1 MRVSVVIGA
10 TLASATLLAACGSS
24 SNASSTVTTAGSST
38 TAAASG
44 STSSGSNPP
53 SIANN
58 PFAGKTVRLISS
70 GPAGSTHDLACRAV
84 APLLAKYLHATVDVV
99 DMPGGGQLKAWN
111 YLAAAKPDGLTI
123 GTSDIQGLLANY
135 WEKVPNETKNIQN
148 LTYLGFVAG
157 GTGGGSKVLF
167 SVNTSKAPLTSIFT
181 LVKDHT
187 TPVKYLG
194 SVGDVSVPML
204 TKIYNI
210 PHVSLTSYSN
220 SLAEL
225 QGILRGDGQL
235 SNKTWGGSWA
245 SFVTSGKGKVL
256 LVWSMRSSWKVEPN
270 VPTLA
275 TLLKKDPPATPQE
288 KAALEADATALD
300 GGMALMGPAG
310 IPSKQKSILDAA
322 IKWAVSQPAF
332 ISASNKAQISTTY
345 ESPQQDLAAIQAG
358 MKPSTVA
365 TIRKFVPLSTGV
377 AS

>member
-1 MRVSVVIGA
+1 MRVRLALGA
-10 TLASATLLAACGSS
+10 ALASATLLAACGSS
-24 SNASSTVTTAGSST
+24 TSASSTVTTSGSSSST
-38 TAAASG
+38 TSAA
-44 STSSGSNPP
+44 SSGSNPP
-53 SIANN
+53 SIPNN
-58 PFAGKTVRLISS
+58 PFAGKTIRLISS

-111 YLAAAKPDGLTI
+111 YLAASKPDGLTI

-135 WEKVPNETKNIQN
+135 WEKVPNETPNIQN
-148 LTYLGFVAG
+148 LSYLGFVAG
-157 GTGGGSKVLF
+157 GTGGGAKVLF

-181 LVKDHT
+181 LVQDHS

-225 QGILRGDGQL
+225 QGILRGDGQI

-256 LVWSMRSSWKVEPN
+256 LVWSMRPSWKIEPN

-275 TLLKKDPPATPQE
+275 TLLKKDPPATASE
-288 KAALEADATALD
+288 KAALEANATALD
-300 GGMALMGPAG
+300 AGMALMGPAG
-310 IPSKQKSILDAA
+310 IPSSKMTILEAA
-322 IKWAVSQPAF
+322 IKWAVAQPSF
-332 ISASNKAQISTTY
+332 ISASHKAQISTGY
-345 ESPQQDLAAIQAG
+345 ESPQQDVAAIQAG
-358 MKPSTVA
+358 MKASTVA
-365 TIRKFVPLSTGV
+365 TIRKYVALSTGV